1 MADQPETAPVIK
13 ESLRTETAVRWGK
26 HPTWKPGDPQPRLA
40 DGWDGVRI
48 TKDGSYEVL
57 KHPERRDAEWW
68 RMKCMEADQASGEIA
83 QRVREFIHWVTHN
96 EFTDPENMLVCAE
109 WSNLCEAA
117 GVPMAMAGSE
127 YQR

>member
-1 MADQPETAPVIK
+1 MLNTSNTKTPTQTADERAEIVAKYAVKAEMARYRTDGPNGAAPDL
-13 ESLRTETAVRWGK
+13 E
-26 HPTWKPGDPQPRLA
+26 
-40 DGWDGVRI
+40 
-48 TKDGSYEVL
+48 
-57 KHPERRDAEWW
+57 
-68 RMKCMEADQASGEIA
+68 
-83 QRVREFIHWVTHN
+83 QRVREFIYWVTHN